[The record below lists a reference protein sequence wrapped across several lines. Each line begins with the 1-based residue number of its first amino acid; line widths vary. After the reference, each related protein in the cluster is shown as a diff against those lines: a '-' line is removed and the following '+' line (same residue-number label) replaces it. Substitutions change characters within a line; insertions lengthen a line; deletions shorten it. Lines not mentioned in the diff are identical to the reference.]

1 MSNRRSRKSDSDPRQ
16 ASGVKNRPTQ
26 AEINRQLRSWTPR
39 RIASWSLMLGGVL
52 IAAQHLVAHAGFRP
66 LPFSMGWQDL
76 LVGYPMAALL
86 AIAGAILID
95 PRPRI

>member
-1 MSNRRSRKSDSDPRQ
+1 MFNRRSRKSDRDIRQ
-16 ASGVKNRPTQ
+16 ASGVEHRPTQ

-86 AIAGAILID
+86 ALAGAILID